1 MRHYISDKQ
10 AKLRELAEE
19 CEECEW
25 VWKGVNAMAYTD
37 NKNMEISDHL
47 QKLLKDKN
55 HQIILAVPIESCH
68 LNRKRHL
75 VVISAPADRQK
86 PLKHER

>member
-1 MRHYISDKQ
+1 
-10 AKLRELAEE
+10 
-19 CEECEW
+19 
-25 VWKGVNAMAYTD
+25 MAYTH

-55 HQIILAVPIESCH
+55 HQIVLAVPIESCH

-75 VVISAPADRQK
+75 VVISAPSDRQK